1 MGMLKDLDITPEDPA
16 ELKAVNRLLANEVKA
31 LSLKVE
37 QLQHQLHGA
46 NRHRFGSKSEGL
58 DQLRLDLQETPRS
71 SRRQRRRPTR
81 HPRQRMPGSR
91 SASTAASLCRII
103 WIGKTKNCRLA
114 MIAVGAVEPCVLW
127 ARM

>member
-46 NRHRFGSKSEGL
+46 K
-58 DQLRLDLQETPRS
+58 RS

>member
-58 DQLRLDLQETPRS
+58 DQLRLDLQEGRRDRPGGRGAGQPAIPDKGCREVEAPAQPQAFAGS
-71 SRRQRRRPTR
+71 SGSGRRRTVAWR
-81 HPRQRMPGSR
+81 
-91 SASTAASLCRII
+91 
-103 WIGKTKNCRLA
+103 
-114 MIAVGAVEPCVLW
+114 
-127 ARM
+127 

>member
-58 DQLRLDLQETPRS
+58 DQLARCLSLAIFAERQSAFMSGGDAFCGGRPGPLAFS
-71 SRRQRRRPTR
+71 AVLRR
-81 HPRQRMPGSR
+81 
-91 SASTAASLCRII
+91 
-103 WIGKTKNCRLA
+103 
-114 MIAVGAVEPCVLW
+114 
-127 ARM
+127 